1 MIMYRHYD
9 RDKILEL
16 LQEIGRYNYERALEN
31 RRVKDRPLAIN
42 GWYLE
47 ATEEYL
53 KLCYRYPSNA
63 ILMLMDVNRYDNIPR
78 QGWERLKVEGYSG

>member
-31 RRVKDRPLAIN
+31 MRVKDRPLAIK

-47 ATEEYL
+47 ATEDYL
-53 KLCYRYPSNA
+53 KLCYRYPSNTV
-63 ILMLMDVNRYDNIPR
+63 LMLMDVNRYDNIPR
-78 QGWERLKVEGYSG
+78 QGWERLRVER